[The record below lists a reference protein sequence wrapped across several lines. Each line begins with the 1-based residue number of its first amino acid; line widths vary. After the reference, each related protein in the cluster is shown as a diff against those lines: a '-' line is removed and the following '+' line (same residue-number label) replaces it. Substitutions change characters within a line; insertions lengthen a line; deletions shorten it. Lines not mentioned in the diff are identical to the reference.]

1 MEGEGKKKKGG
12 KNGMVEFI
20 YFTYILFILVR
31 KKRRHRQSGK
41 YPSAA
46 SRRFHP
52 RYGLGAN
59 AMDTENG
66 FA

>member
-20 YFTYILFILVR
+20 YFTVVR